1 MRTILECVFHGLFKA
16 IEHIPKQE
24 KYLLRHATCNMR
36 YYMKELYEFQK
47 YPFFS
52 QAHGEKPMVITLYSC
67 QSAQCC
73 LIH

>member
-24 KYLLRHATCNMR
+24 KYLLRHATCNMC

-52 QAHGEKPMVITLYSC
+52 QAHGENQWSSLC
-67 QSAQCC
+67 
-73 LIH
+73 IHASQPNAA